1 MQNAPKSGI
10 QRRQIEMFVFNGC
23 EGLRFVLFRE
33 AKEPKKNRWSLSF
46 AVLRI
51 FGTSADLIGSSAL
64 SYRLLLLYMLCCS
77 HASLSG
83 ARTKERQ
90 RQIKCR
96 WRCARKRL
104 ESVIVRRISYKE
116 NRNLNRITVNQTGE
130 RHKRFFFGSFFF
142 SKKKEPFPIRL
153 LLRILPALNP
163 LT

>member
-1 MQNAPKSGI
+1 
-10 QRRQIEMFVFNGC
+10 MFVFNSC

-51 FGTSADLIGSSAL
+51 FGTSADLIGSSAMNQ
-64 SYRLLLLYMLCCS
+64 RLLLLYMLCRS
-77 HASLSG
+77 RASLSE

-104 ESVIVRRISYKE
+104 ESVIVRRFSYKE
-116 NRNLNRITVNQTGE
+116 NRNLNLIAVNKTGE
-130 RHKRFFFGSFFF
+130 RPK
-142 SKKKEPFPIRL
+142 
-153 LLRILPALNP
+153 
-163 LT
+163 